1 MTLGQQ
7 ATRIRQLAKINKKQA
22 QLEYDIAARS
32 VASSRQAAYLKT
44 VAAECGLSTRIS
56 FL

>member
-7 ATRIRQLAKINKKQA
+7 ATRIRKLAKVDKALA

-44 VAAECGLSTRIS
+44 VAIECGLSTRIS

>member
-7 ATRIRQLAKINKKQA
+7 ATRIRKLAQIDKKLA

-44 VAAECGLSTRIS
+44 VATECGLSTRIA

>member
-7 ATRIRQLAKINKKQA
+7 ATKIRLLAKIDKKLA

-32 VASSRQAAYLKT
+32 VASSRQANYLKT
-44 VAAECGLSTRIS
+44 VAIECGLSTRIQ

>member
-7 ATRIRQLAKINKKQA
+7 ATRIRKLAKIDKQLA

-32 VASSRQAAYLKT
+32 VASSRQAAYLKV
-44 VAAECGLSTRIS
+44 VAIECGLSTRIS